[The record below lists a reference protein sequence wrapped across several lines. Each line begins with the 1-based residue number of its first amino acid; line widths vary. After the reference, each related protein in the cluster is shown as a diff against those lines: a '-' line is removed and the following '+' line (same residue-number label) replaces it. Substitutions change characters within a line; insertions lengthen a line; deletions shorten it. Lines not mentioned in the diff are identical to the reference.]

1 MPIQEPPLQS
11 APRVLM
17 QRPREFYTP
26 PQPRAKGRLTRNTLR
41 VALELFGIFVGVS
54 AAFMGEN
61 YRESVER
68 ESQARQIY
76 SALSQEVEDF
86 VIRGQRLHDL
96 ETASVRAWEAAR
108 DSAPAAPPPPR
119 AVERPSRA
127 AWDATVAS
135 GAIRLIDHALF
146 YQLAQHYERLSMQ
159 EQRRQ
164 RLEELED
171 RAGAARG
178 PEAAALVERRR
189 GMLRENQENIGM
201 AAPLL
206 VELRRRVTAP

>member
-1 MPIQEPPLQS
+1 ML
-11 APRVLM
+11 A

-26 PQPRAKGRLTRNTLR
+26 PQPRAKGRVTRGSLR
-41 VALELFGIFVGVS
+41 LAFELFGVFVGVS

-61 YRESVER
+61 YRETVER
-68 ESQARQIY
+68 EKQARQIY

-96 ETASVRAWEAAR
+96 ETASVSGWEAAR
-108 DSAPAAPPPPR
+108 ASGTAAPRTPAR

-159 EQRRQ
+159 EARRG
-164 RLEELED
+164 RLEEMED
-171 RAGAARG
+171 RGAGG
-178 PEAAALVERRR
+178 AALVERRR